1 MSVTANIK
9 RLRESVN
16 LTQNEL
22 ADKLGVARTTVTQ
35 WENGWSK
42 PRMGMVEK
50 LAAVF
55 HVSTSDI
62 VAEGPID
69 QSSDAELD
77 RICRNYSSMSDEGK
91 QALVATSDALLSVFE
106 NCAGGGPSMPSSAD

>member
-1 MSVTANIK
+1 MSVAANIK

-50 LAAVF
+50 LATVF

-62 VAEGPID
+62 VAEGPVN
-69 QSSDAELD
+69 QTSNAELD
-77 RICRNYSSMSDEGK
+77 RICRNYRDMSDEGK
-91 QALVATSDALLSVFE
+91 QALAATSEALLSVFE
-106 NCAGGGPSMPSSAD
+106 KRAGGGRSMENDE